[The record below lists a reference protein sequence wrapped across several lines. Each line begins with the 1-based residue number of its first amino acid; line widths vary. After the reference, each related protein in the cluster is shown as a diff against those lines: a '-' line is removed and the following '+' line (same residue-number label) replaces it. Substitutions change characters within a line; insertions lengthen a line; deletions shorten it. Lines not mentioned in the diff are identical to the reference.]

1 LEIWKRNLAV
11 CWFGT
16 FVTMIGMS
24 QIAPVLPL
32 YIKQLGVHDL
42 ASIERLSGIAFG
54 ATFIV
59 SALFSP
65 VWGLAADKFGRK
77 PMLLR
82 ASLGMS
88 VIIFSMGFAG
98 TVPQLIVLRL
108 LQGVITGYGTAC
120 ITLIATQT
128 PREQAGWALGT
139 LATAS
144 IAGSLLGPLLGG
156 YLEEITGLRSIFW
169 ITGALMMITFLTTLS
184 WVKEDF
190 TRPERKALSL
200 KEVWRMIPNPGLV
213 LTLFVT
219 AFMLPLAMYSIEP
232 IITVYITQLSRSAA
246 HIALISGMTF
256 AASGLASILAASP
269 LGRLSDRIGPQKVM
283 LAALLA
289 AGMIFIPQAFV
300 KTPWQLMGLRLL
312 LGVAAAGLN
321 PALNTLVKWVTPDT
335 LTGRVFG
342 LSMSAQYLGVFSG
355 SVLGGQVAAVL
366 GIQAVFY
373 VTSSLLLL
381 NGLWVYLTIFRKIP
395 GRDCAAAESTGN
407 GLSSWHH

>member
-1 LEIWKRNLAV
+1 MEIWKRNLAV

-32 YIKQLGVHDL
+32 YIQQLGVHDL

-59 SALFSP
+59 SAIFSP

-88 VIIFSMGFAG
+88 LIIFSMGFAG
-98 TVPQLIVLRL
+98 TIQQLIVLRL

-120 ITLIATQT
+120 ITLVATQT

-144 IAGSLLGPLLGG
+144 IAGSLLGPLIGG

-190 TRPERKALSL
+190 TPPERKALSL

-256 AASGLASILAASP
+256 AASGLASILAASW

-289 AGMIFIPQAFV
+289 AGIIFIPQAFV

-321 PALNTLVKWVTPDT
+321 PALNTLVKWVTPDA

-355 SVLGGQVAAVL
+355 SVLGGQVAAAF

-395 GRDCAAAESTGN
+395 GRGCTATDAAGN
-407 GLSSWHH
+407 EGF